1 MTYQFLLISTIVK
14 VVSKYVPEL
23 FIVHTMPVCTYM
35 YYNIVYYSTQNS
47 GFFPY
52 FHLAVIP
59 LASRSNNWRR
69 TRLRVRVTRP
79 DQLAQACLQMASRQ
93 ARQAV
98 RQARPPNAC
107 ESQCYRTILPQR
119 APSSART
126 RSAVLCCASYIA
138 VLDYVQGKTTTQFLS
153 RANRVCFSKLK
164 RTTTQRLTLNP
175 YPIMDSGDCNSP
187 T

>member
-1 MTYQFLLISTIVK
+1 M
-14 VVSKYVPEL
+14 YVHKWT
-23 FIVHTMPVCTYM
+23 FYCT
-35 YYNIVYYSTQNS
+35 YYSTQNS
-47 GFFPY
+47 GFFPF

-59 LASRSNNWRR
+59 LAIGSNNWRR

-79 DQLAQACLQMASRQ
+79 TDWPWLAFKWQAGK
-93 ARQAV
+93 AV

-107 ESQCYRTILPQR
+107 ESQCYRTVLPQR

-126 RSAVLCCASYIA
+126 RSAVLCCACYSYIA

-153 RANRVCFSKLK
+153 RANRVCFSLK